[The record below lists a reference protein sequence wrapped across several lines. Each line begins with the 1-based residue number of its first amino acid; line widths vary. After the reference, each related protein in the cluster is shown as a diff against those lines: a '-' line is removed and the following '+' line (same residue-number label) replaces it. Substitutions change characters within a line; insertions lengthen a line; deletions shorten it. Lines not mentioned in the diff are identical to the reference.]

1 MASFKVN
8 RTFNFSP
15 KTQLYSNMLFSA
27 SYNGLKLVSIISAE
41 EAAKHSDIYT
51 IHKNVL
57 AAYSQDT
64 STTCDI
70 PTSVEDCSFLLFKTG
85 KDQTF
90 VIAEEY
96 IDSSTIVVSS
106 KRTCIYTVYN
116 VEDSDIDTI
125 SNFIKSLGYTA
136 KYDKKEETI

>member
-57 AAYSQDT
+57 AAYSQVT

-70 PTSVEDCSFLLFKTG
+70 PTSVEDCSFLMFKTG
-85 KDQTF
+85 EDQTF

-116 VEDSDIDTI
+116 VED
-125 SNFIKSLGYTA
+125 
-136 KYDKKEETI
+136 